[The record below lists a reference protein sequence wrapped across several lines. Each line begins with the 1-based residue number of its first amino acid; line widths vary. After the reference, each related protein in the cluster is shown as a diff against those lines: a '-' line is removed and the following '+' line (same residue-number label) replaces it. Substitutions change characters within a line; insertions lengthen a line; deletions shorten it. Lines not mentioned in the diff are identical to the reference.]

1 MAFFDANKKFD
12 MSQIEFDE
20 MKKSHYDFQSSLTS
34 IFPSVVDLYLIFNK
48 ERKGKQHFQP
58 IDGLVISASS

>member
-1 MAFFDANKKFD
+1 
-12 MSQIEFDE
+12 

-34 IFPSVVDLYLIFNK
+34 IFSSVVDLYLIFNK